1 MLRGGTLSGGLND
14 SRAARAPVLVTQGQQ
29 ARGGS
34 WRLVALLTVQVSL
47 VSVRQTQFLTPHS
60 LTRSSA
66 FAAMFKVTAAPFSA
80 STCSCSLS
88 YTHASI
94 THFKKW
100 VIEACV

>member
-14 SRAARAPVLVTQGQQ
+14 SRAARG
-29 ARGGS
+29 ARDPGTAGA

-88 YTHASI
+88 YTH
-94 THFKKW
+94 TH
-100 VIEACV
+100 